1 MDIALVS
8 AFIVGLFS
16 TLHCLGMC
24 GGIIGALTFSLP
36 QEIREHRW
44 RLFPYISAYNL
55 GRISS
60 YTVAGALFGWLGDS
74 LFNVVSPDSGHLI
87 LQGIASAMMIG
98 IGLYLA
104 GWFPRFAMVEY
115 LGKPLWNRLQPWGQK
130 LVPVRSPWHA
140 WLFGLVWGWLPC
152 GLVYSALIIS
162 ATAGDALYGALFM
175 LGFGAGTLPSVMT
188 AGILTGWMARLSR
201 LSQVKTAVG
210 LLLIGLAIASFYLTW
225 SHGHQHVGAGTLL

>member
-1 MDIALVS
+1 MDISLVS
-8 AFIVGLFS
+8 AFVVGLFS

-36 QEIREHRW
+36 QEVRQHRW

-55 GRISS
+55 GRITS
-60 YTVAGALFGWLGDS
+60 YTLAGALMGWLGDQ
-74 LFNVVSPDSGHLI
+74 LFTVISPDSGHLI

-104 GWFPRFAMVEY
+104 GWFPRFAYIEQLGRPLWKKLEP
-115 LGKPLWNRLQPWGQK
+115 LGKK
-130 LVPVRSPWHA
+130 LIPVRSPWHA

-162 ATAGDALYGALFM
+162 GTVGDATYGALFM
-175 LGFGAGTLPSVMT
+175 LSFGAGTLPSVMT
-188 AGILTGWMARLSR
+188 AGILTGWIARLSR
-201 LSQVKTAVG
+201 MSHLKTAVG
-210 LLLIGLAIASFYLTW
+210 LLLIILALISFYLTW
-225 SHGHQHVGAGTLL
+225 SHGHQHVVVGTSI

>member
-8 AFIVGLFS
+8 AFVVGLFS

-36 QEIREHRW
+36 AEIREHRW

-60 YTVAGALFGWLGDS
+60 YTAAGALFGWLGDS

-104 GWFPRFAMVEY
+104 GWFPRFAMVEH

-130 LVPVRSPWHA
+130 LIPVRSPWHA

-175 LGFGAGTLPSVMT
+175 LSFGAGTLPSVMT

-210 LLLIGLAIASFYLTW
+210 LLLIGLAITSFYLTW
-225 SHGHQHVGAGTLL
+225 SHGHQHIAVGNTL